1 MGKPELSERA
11 SLTFVRVSRPTISE
25 QANANLHTFVP
36 QKKHKQKL
44 EVHSQ
49 QAC

>member
-1 MGKPELSERA
+1 MDQRELSERA

-36 QKKHKQKL
+36 AKKHKQKPA
-44 EVHSQ
+44 VRSQ
-49 QAC
+49 QAL